1 MRFVGV
7 NYRILEFYHTQFI
20 RGYCIGLLLLP
31 FELLYILR
39 FVMAASVTLANK
51 TGVCKLFLSDV
62 GTLKPRLT

>member
-1 MRFVGV
+1 MSVV
-7 NYRILEFYHTQFI
+7 
-20 RGYCIGLLLLP
+20 

-39 FVMAASVTLANK
+39 FAMAASVTLATI